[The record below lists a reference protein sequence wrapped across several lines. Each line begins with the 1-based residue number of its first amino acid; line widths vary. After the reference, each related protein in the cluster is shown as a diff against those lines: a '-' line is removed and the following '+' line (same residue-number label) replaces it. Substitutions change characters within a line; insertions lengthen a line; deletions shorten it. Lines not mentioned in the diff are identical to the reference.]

1 MGSRDFLT
9 VAVKKFNWHVGT
21 VLSEKADCLV
31 TGLDGLYHVPDW
43 RVFADEIGLSE
54 LGGLVVGL
62 PFSCLDDVAE
72 VFILQGIFRLVVCV
86 GFILLLVVVLIST
99 ILVDLWGTRHW
110 VAVHIVVKLVVHFF
124 LNG

>member
-1 MGSRDFLT
+1 MGSRDFLA

-21 VLSEKADCLV
+21 VLGEEADCLV
-31 TGLDGLYHVPDW
+31 TGLDGLYHVPNW

-124 LNG
+124 LNC

>member
-21 VLSEKADCLV
+21 VLGEEADCLV

-62 PFSCLDDVAE
+62 PFSRLDDVAE

-86 GFILLLVVVLIST
+86 GFIFLLVVVLIST
-99 ILVDLWGTRHW
+99 ILVDLWGTRYW
-110 VAVHIVVKLVVHFF
+110 VAVHIVVKLVIHFF

>member
-1 MGSRDFLT
+1 MGSRDFLA
-9 VAVKKFNWHVGT
+9 VAVKKFNWHVST

>member
-21 VLSEKADCLV
+21 VLVEEADCLV
-31 TGLDGLYHVPDW
+31 TGLDGLYHVPNW

-86 GFILLLVVVLIST
+86 GFIFLLVVVLIST